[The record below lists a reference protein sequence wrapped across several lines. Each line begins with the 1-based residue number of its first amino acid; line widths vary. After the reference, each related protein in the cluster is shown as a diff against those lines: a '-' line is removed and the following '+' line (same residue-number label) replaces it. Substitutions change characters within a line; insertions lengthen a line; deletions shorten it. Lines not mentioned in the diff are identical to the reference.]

1 MFGKNVDSEKVPT
14 EGITKITAADF
25 EYANAAEYTI
35 KLLGRSR
42 AIDDDTAEVMVAPFM
57 LPKDHPLA
65 MVYGVFNAVFVT
77 GNMLGDSM

>member
-35 KLLGRSR
+35 CLLYTSLYTQCQRCDSV
-42 AIDDDTAEVMVAPFM
+42 D
-57 LPKDHPLA
+57 
-65 MVYGVFNAVFVT
+65 
-77 GNMLGDSM
+77 GNTLMDRQDIRTVLCRMC